1 MCEWWCPSASET
13 YWAGSEDNFSTK
25 KNIKSV
31 LLAEQWRERS
41 PHANNK
47 QDNKSAQTWP
57 GLDITGR
64 DPGWN
69 NFSFQWEYSLRP
81 NRATNISLRAGKY
94 VDTMERENSIQMEIY
109 RASLLSLNV
118 ISWSEFVTE
127 ISEVELSYSKFRN
140 RLSTQSDPDT
150 RMQFYKLPTHSSLL
164 PPPPLSHLRVYLQ
177 QNFCLQ
183 EQTSLL

>member
-31 LLAEQWRERS
+31 LLAVAEQWRERS

-57 GLDITGR
+57 GLDIRR

-81 NRATNISLRAGKY
+81 NRATNISLRPGKY

-140 RLSTQSDPDT
+140 RLSTQSDPDI
-150 RMQFYKLPTHSSLL
+150 RMQVYLNCPLT
-164 PPPPLSHLRVYLQ
+164 PPLSHLRVYLQ

>member
-31 LLAEQWRERS
+31 LLAVAEHWRERS

-57 GLDITGR
+57 GLDIRR

-81 NRATNISLRAGKY
+81 NRATNISLRPGKY

-140 RLSTQSDPDT
+140 RLSTQSDPDI
-150 RMQFYKLPTHSSLL
+150 RIQVYC
-164 PPPPLSHLRVYLQ
+164 PLSHLRVYLQ